1 MVVIPLR
8 PFKAYYILSSMYPN
22 IEVLRKLIIRAIT
35 PKRATNKSPPLK
47 GGMTKTLIKSNDLI
61 L

>member
-35 PKRATNKSPPLK
+35 PKRATNKKSPFE
-47 GGMTKTLIKSNDLI
+47 GGDDKNVDKVK
-61 L
+61 